1 MRVNRAD
8 RQLLQLGREWQRLV
22 LSAKVQAE
30 FELNVAVLQAAGDA
44 CEIGIGKVLGSPH
57 GGRWEGQCL

>member
-22 LSAKVQAE
+22 RSAKVQAE
-30 FELNVAVLQAAGDA
+30 IELNFAVLQAASDA
-44 CEIGIGKVLGSPH
+44 CEIGIGKVLGSLH
-57 GGRWEGQCL
+57 GGRCEGQCL